1 MTQKSVDHILRI
13 MENSHKD
20 DAIPTMAQVLTM
32 VTLELELELHHVMS
46 PQRDIRASA
55 FAPSM
60 GKDSATVIP

>member
-1 MTQKSVDHILRI
+1 

-20 DAIPTMAQVLTM
+20 DAIPTMAHDLTM

-46 PQRDIRASA
+46 PHSDIRASA
-55 FAPSM
+55 YAPSV

>member
-1 MTQKSVDHILRI
+1 

-46 PQRDIRASA
+46 PQSDIRASA
-55 FAPSM
+55 YAPSV
-60 GKDSATVIP
+60 GKDLSLIHI

>member
-1 MTQKSVDHILRI
+1 